1 MTPSEKPIAL
11 PPTPTCRAKVVEWN
25 TERGFG
31 FVDDGRRRIF
41 VHIRDFVTRHAA
53 PTVGATVTFELGA
66 DPQGRPCARNVR
78 TVSWCGGLRL
88 VHFPILAALLLVP
101 AVAVYHLAP
110 PTLARGVAY
119 GVAAASVVTFLA
131 YFEDKRRA
139 QRADWRTPERTLHVM
154 ALLGGWPGAFLAQR
168 TFRHKSAKVSF
179 LVVFWLTVGLYQ
191 IVAIDGLLGWRLLG
205 QISNWVRS

>member
-11 PPTPTCRAKVVEWN
+11 PPTTAYRAEVVEWN
-25 TERGFG
+25 AERGFG

-41 VHIRDFVTRHAA
+41 VHIRDFATRHPE

-66 DPQGRPCARNVR
+66 DPQGRPCGQNVR
-78 TVSWCGGLRL
+78 IVRWCGGLRL
-88 VHFPILAALLLVP
+88 VHFVILTALLLVP
-101 AVAVYHLAP
+101 AVAVYHLTAP
-110 PTLARGVAY
+110 TAARGVAY
-119 GVAAASVVTFLA
+119 GVAAASVVTFFA

-168 TFRHKSAKVSF
+168 TFRHKNSKVSF
-179 LVVFWLTVGLYQ
+179 LVVFWVTVGLYQ
-191 IVAIDGLLGWRLLG
+191 IVAIDGLLGWRLVG
-205 QISNWVRS
+205 QISTWVRS